1 MKCLYI
7 DCGMGA
13 AGDMLTAALTELMP
27 VFKLMEDRGM
37 VLSMCLADDERQIAQ
52 MADIK
57 PVTVE
62 KIEAGAFNVTF
73 DIIARVADV
82 LSCEVTLMEK

>member
-1 MKCLYI
+1 MKEYKVRQQ
-7 DCGMGA
+7 
-13 AGDMLTAALTELMP
+13 TSTQEKREALGKIIKEQREALGWS
-27 VFKLMEDRGM
+27 VE
-37 VLSMCLADDERQIAQ
+37 QIAQ
-52 MADIK
+52 MAEIK

-82 LSCEVTLMEK
+82 LSCEVGLIVK

>member
-1 MKCLYI
+1 MKEYKVKQQ
-7 DCGMGA
+7 MS
-13 AGDMLTAALTELMP
+13 TQEKREALGKIIKEQREALGWS
-27 VFKLMEDRGM
+27 VE
-37 VLSMCLADDERQIAQ
+37 QIAE
-52 MADIK
+52 MAEIK

-82 LSCEVTLMEK
+82 LSCEVGLIVK

>member
-1 MKCLYI
+1 MKEYKVKQQ
-7 DCGMGA
+7 MS
-13 AGDMLTAALTELMP
+13 TQEKREALGKIIKEQREALGWS
-27 VFKLMEDRGM
+27 VE
-37 VLSMCLADDERQIAQ
+37 QIAQ
-52 MADIK
+52 MAEIK

-82 LSCEVTLMEK
+82 LSCEVGLIVK

>member
-1 MKCLYI
+1 MKEYKVKQP
-7 DCGMGA
+7 MS
-13 AGDMLTAALTELMP
+13 TQEKREALGKIIKEQREALGWS
-27 VFKLMEDRGM
+27 VE
-37 VLSMCLADDERQIAQ
+37 QIAQ
-52 MADIK
+52 MAEIK

-73 DIIARVADV
+73 DIIARVAEV

>member
-1 MKCLYI
+1 MREYKVKQQ
-7 DCGMGA
+7 MS
-13 AGDMLTAALTELMP
+13 TQEKREALGKIIKEQREALGWS
-27 VFKLMEDRGM
+27 VE
-37 VLSMCLADDERQIAQ
+37 QIAQ

-82 LSCEVTLMEK
+82 LSCEVGLIVK

>member
-1 MKCLYI
+1 MKEYKVKQQ
-7 DCGMGA
+7 MS
-13 AGDMLTAALTELMP
+13 TQEKREALGKIIKEQREALGWS
-27 VFKLMEDRGM
+27 VE
-37 VLSMCLADDERQIAQ
+37 QIAQ

-82 LSCEVTLMEK
+82 LSCEVGLIVK